1 MVAIPAIPLAL
12 CMPVTQNLPRS
23 SAGSSNKLKLP
34 DSTISISQLVLCFCM
49 SSNLLDDLSV
59 DCFNGLRCK

>member
-49 SSNLLDDLSV
+49 S
-59 DCFNGLRCK
+59 F